1 MANID
6 IATAVYNEYKNARE
20 IIIKE
25 FFTRVSRR
33 LKSQRK
39 FQSWE
44 TVYDGGFFIEQ
55 YSAYRLRKKTWQSK
69 YDVRI
74 EAFEHGDRM
83 LYGVWRNAGQL
94 KRVQRNNALFQA
106 LRQKLPGA
114 KLKARDFF
122 EAEITMDY
130 PEPDWRQPKV
140 LWRMVNDK
148 KFEVE
153 VATLLSDLAE
163 MAEEYVDRL
172 MRERST

>member
-1 MANID
+1 
-6 IATAVYNEYKNARE
+6 
-20 IIIKE
+20 
-25 FFTRVSRR
+25 
-33 LKSQRK
+33 
-39 FQSWE
+39 
-44 TVYDGGFFIEQ
+44 
-55 YSAYRLRKKTWQSK
+55 
-69 YDVRI
+69 
-74 EAFEHGDRM
+74 M
-83 LYGVWRNAGQL
+83 LYGVWRDAGQL

-122 EAEITMDY
+122 ETEITMDY

-172 MRERST
+172 MRNRST

>member
-1 MANID
+1 
-6 IATAVYNEYKNARE
+6 
-20 IIIKE
+20 
-25 FFTRVSRR
+25 
-33 LKSQRK
+33 
-39 FQSWE
+39 
-44 TVYDGGFFIEQ
+44 
-55 YSAYRLRKKTWQSK
+55 
-69 YDVRI
+69 
-74 EAFEHGDRM
+74 M
-83 LYGVWRNAGQL
+83 LYGVWRDAGQL

-106 LRQKLPGA
+106 LRQKLPGV

-122 EAEITMDY
+122 ETEITMDY

-172 MRERST
+172 MRKRST